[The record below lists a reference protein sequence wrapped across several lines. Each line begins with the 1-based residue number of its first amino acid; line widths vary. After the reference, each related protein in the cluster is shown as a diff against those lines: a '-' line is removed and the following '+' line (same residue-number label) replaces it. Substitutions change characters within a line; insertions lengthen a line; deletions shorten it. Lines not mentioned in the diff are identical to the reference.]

1 MRILTAEEMRLADS
15 TAINTYKIPGVVL
28 MENAGRA
35 LADEAVELAGGA
47 EKKYLIIAGGG
58 NNGGDGFVAARH
70 LLNRG
75 AQVRLFLTSPIE
87 KFKGDALINYQIL
100 QKLGLD
106 GQVIEE
112 NKRLNVL
119 KIALLQTDLI
129 IDCVFGT
136 GLNSVVRG
144 LYTDI
149 FDLINAS
156 NVPILAC
163 DIPSGLSADSGR
175 PLGKAV
181 CADRTV
187 TFAYPKL
194 GLCLPEAASYV
205 GELKVIDISLPHDM
219 AELADVRRELLDDDF
234 CRLWLRPRDKSGHK
248 GNYGHLLMLAGSPDM
263 PGAAILAAK
272 GALRSGVGLLSA
284 ALPQGARRAF
294 STVCP
299 EVMFVSAAEN
309 ADGVF
314 TPDAAERICDFTA
327 NALLV
332 GPGLG
337 SNPDTKELV
346 RSVIANYGGRMV
358 IDADGLNALVGHT
371 ELLAQTKKPPVITP
385 HPGEMAR
392 LCGLTVAE
400 VQSNRVE
407 TALTY
412 ARKWQTVLVLKGA
425 GTLIADPEGRL
436 FVNPTGNA
444 GMATGGSGDVLAGVI
459 GALLAQN
466 LPTAIAAA
474 LGVYL
479 HGKAGDLAAAKS
491 SKLALSASM
500 IAGFLPQAHKQISEL
515 L

>member
-1 MRILTAEEMRLADS
+1 MRIFTAEEMRLADS

-35 LADEAVELAGGA
+35 LADEAFDLAGGA

-70 LLNRG
+70 LINRG
-75 AQVRLFLTSPIE
+75 TQVRLFLTSPIE

-100 QKLGLD
+100 QKMGVE
-106 GQVIEE
+106 GQVMEE

-136 GLNSVVRG
+136 GLNAVVRG
-144 LYTDI
+144 LYPAI
-149 FDLINAS
+149 FDLINES
-156 NVPILAC
+156 NIPIVAC

-181 CADRTV
+181 CAARTV
-187 TFAYPKL
+187 TFGYPKL
-194 GLCLPEAASYV
+194 GLCLPEAAAYV

-219 AELADVRRELLDDDF
+219 AELANVRRELLDDEF
-234 CRLWLRPRDKSGHK
+234 CRLWLRPRDKGGHK
-248 GNYGHLLMLAGSPDM
+248 GNYGHLLLLAGSPDM

-284 ALPQGARRAF
+284 ALPQGARRVF

-299 EVMFVSAAEN
+299 EAMLVSAVEN

-314 TPDAAERICDFTA
+314 TADAAERICNFA
-327 NALLV
+327 SNALLV

-337 SNPDTKELV
+337 SSPDTKELV
-346 RSVIANYGGRMV
+346 CSVISNYSGRMV
-358 IDADGLNALVGHT
+358 IDADGLNALVGQT
-371 ELLAQTKKPPVITP
+371 ELLTQTKKTPVITP

-392 LCGLTVAE
+392 LSGLTVAE
-400 VQSNRVE
+400 VQNNRVE
-407 TALTY
+407 LALKY
-412 ARKWQTVLVLKGA
+412 ARQWNSVLVLKGA
-425 GTLIADPEGRL
+425 GTLVADPEGRL
-436 FVNPTGNA
+436 FINSTGNA
-444 GMATGGSGDVLAGVI
+444 GMATGGSGDVLAGII

-474 LGVYL
+474 VGVYL
-479 HGKAGDLAAAKS
+479 HGKAGDLAAAKT

-500 IAGFLPQAHKQISEL
+500 IAAFLPQAHKQISEL